1 MVQARLARDVTEA
14 GAIHQALTDRLQQ
27 ALVAEAS
34 IGSVIR
40 VVDAAKPPATPARR
54 RLLGLVF
61 GGIFGLVLGVG
72 GAFIKEQAED
82 PIKSA
87 EHGERVLSLRVLA
100 AIPEISPEL
109 AGTPGAGPGLRA
121 PSLWESLRAGRWS
134 SAGFLETARHRR
146 SVFAESFRR
155 LRTNLLYL
163 RKQPPRT
170 LLVTSPGSDE
180 GTEIVAAN
188 LAVALAHAGLRVWLV
203 ECDLMNPALDRAPP
217 LQSASG
223 RGARAGLADLLGK
236 GIAEQQVIRRTTVEN
251 LWFIPAGTPPAT
263 PTELLGSRRMRAFLT
278 QDRDDVD
285 IVVLAAAPTV
295 PVTDAA
301 VLAPAVEGVLL
312 VARIGTTSV
321 ESAQLARRHIEAVGA
336 QVLGVVLTGA
346 TIAGPGTRPGR
357 SAETGASPAPE
368 SPETGASTA
377 PMSVRGGARLP
388 LLTGTLAT
396 LLAAGAG
403 ITVGLLLR

>member
-1 MVQARLARDVTEA
+1 
-14 GAIHQALTDRLQQ
+14 
-27 ALVAEAS
+27 EAS

-217 LQSASG
+217 LQSACG
-223 RGARAGLADLLGK
+223 RG
-236 GIAEQQVIRRTTVEN
+236 
-251 LWFIPAGTPPAT
+251 
-263 PTELLGSRRMRAFLT
+263 
-278 QDRDDVD
+278 
-285 IVVLAAAPTV
+285 
-295 PVTDAA
+295 
-301 VLAPAVEGVLL
+301 
-312 VARIGTTSV
+312 
-321 ESAQLARRHIEAVGA
+321 ARRHIEAVGA

-357 SAETGASPAPE
+357 SDRHDGVEESPAWFFGPGRHPSAETGASPAPE